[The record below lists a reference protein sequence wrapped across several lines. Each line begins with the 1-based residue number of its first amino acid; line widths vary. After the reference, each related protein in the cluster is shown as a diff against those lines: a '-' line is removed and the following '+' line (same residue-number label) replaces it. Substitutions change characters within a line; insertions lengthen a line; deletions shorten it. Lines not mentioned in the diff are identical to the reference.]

1 MQFAE
6 KTENKYEDILIR
18 ISREGVGYGIYLIM
32 SSAGFGM
39 SEIQNRIADNIKT
52 IVCLEMG
59 DKYKYMDIMR
69 TTHLEVMPAPGI
81 KGRGICYVGDRI
93 LEFQTAVAV
102 ESKDDYERSSIIERN
117 VMNLRNSWKGFVA
130 KQIPSI
136 PQNPTFEEIISEN
149 ECKNALHDSQ
159 KIPFAYDYF
168 LLGKL

>member
-1 MQFAE
+1 
-6 KTENKYEDILIR
+6 
-18 ISREGVGYGIYLIM
+18 M
-32 SSAGFGM
+32 SVI
-39 SEIQNRIADNIKT
+39 E
-52 IVCLEMG
+52 
-59 DKYKYMDIMR
+59 Y
-69 TTHLEVMPAPGI
+69 
-81 KGRGICYVGDRI
+81 

-159 KIPFAYDYF
+159 KIPFAYEKDNADIYSID
-168 LLGKL
+168 LLATYCVQHNRKEKNR